1 MNIDLKILAPYL
13 VMIVGFAVS
22 WGMLSERLDAVEA
35 KADKISDM
43 YTDIAVIKEKIMQ
56 MDDRTAWIEEF
67 LIKTAPY

>member
-56 MDDRTAWIEEF
+56 MDDRTQWIEEF